1 MIESGQFLNFIPPK
15 LDGNSIDE
23 KRRYMIVA
31 KNDSNRT
38 IEMIN
43 ISKISGKNSM
53 NLIKDYNVILN
64 DYCPLSLPSFAKTNT
79 LYKIEYFE
87 ELENYICFNGRKL
100 NDRDFLNIIAER
112 QKDVKRTN
120 KNNIINFSKEEFLQI
135 NNNVCTV

>member
-1 MIESGQFLNFIPPK
+1 LIESGQFLNFILPK
-15 LDGNSIDE
+15 LESNSIDE

-64 DYCPLSLPSFAKTNT
+64 DYCPLRLPSFAKTNT

-112 QKDVKRTN
+112 QKYVKRTN
-120 KNNIINFSKEEFLQI
+120 KNNIINFSKEEFLLI

>member
-1 MIESGQFLNFIPPK
+1 
-15 LDGNSIDE
+15 
-23 KRRYMIVA
+23 MIVA
-31 KNDSNRT
+31 KNDSNNT

-64 DYCPLSLPSFAKTNT
+64 DHYPLKLPSFAKTNT
-79 LYKIEYFE
+79 IYKIEYFE

-100 NDRDFLNIIAER
+100 NDKDFFNILAER
-112 QKDVKRTN
+112 QKYVRKTN

-135 NNNVCTV
+135 NNSACMV